1 MAAIELDASVV
12 DLQEEPEVIVVNA
25 PKKRATKPKVE
36 KPKVEKPKVEKP
48 KKEKPKKEVIPI
60 CNVPK
65 RNSPIKSVMWMRH
78 IHEMMIEAQVPII
91 SEIVTAYNQVIQF
104 LEGYQT
110 VIIHGPSKHQKYT
123 AGILPQESSWY
134 PIYIRVPHTFTHAQ
148 RLAFIADLKTIYCP
162 LHTLIKDK
170 VEPYMKQREE
180 THDIHNKLEYKKR
193 EIRGMHEQI
202 EKEVERHKEL
212 MKRYHSQLIYLQNT
226 LDTYQKKADV
236 NPL

>member
-25 PKKRATKPKVE
+25 PKKRVTKTKV
-36 KPKVEKPKVEKP
+36 
-48 KKEKPKKEVIPI
+48 EKPKKEVIPT

-78 IHEMMIEAQVPII
+78 IHEMMIEAQVPITG
-91 SEIVTAYNQVIQF
+91 EIIAAYNQVIQF
-104 LEGYQT
+104 LEGYLT
-110 VIIHGPSKHQKYT
+110 VTIHGPSKQQKYT

-148 RLAFIADLKTIYCP
+148 RTAFILDIKAIYRP
-162 LHTLIKDK
+162 LYTLIKDK

-212 MKRYHSQLIYLQNT
+212 MKRYHSQLTYLQST

>member
-36 KPKVEKPKVEKP
+36 KPK
-48 KKEKPKKEVIPI
+48 KEVIPT

-78 IHEMMIEAQVPII
+78 IHEMMIEAQVPIT

-104 LEGYQT
+104 LEGYLT
-110 VIIHGPSKHQKYT
+110 VTIHGPSKQQKYT

-148 RLAFIADLKTIYCP
+148 RTAFILDIKAIYRP
-162 LHTLIKDK
+162 LYTLIKDK

-212 MKRYHSQLIYLQNT
+212 MKRYHSQLTYLQST

>member
-25 PKKRATKPKVE
+25 PKKKRVT
-36 KPKVEKPKVEKP
+36 KPKVEKP
-48 KKEKPKKEVIPI
+48 KKEVIPV

-78 IHEMMIEAQVPII
+78 IHEMMIEAQVPIT

-110 VIIHGPSKHQKYT
+110 VTIHGPSKRQKYT

-134 PIYIRVPHTFTHAQ
+134 PIYIRIPHTFSHAQ
-148 RLAFIADLKTIYCP
+148 RTAFILDVKAIYRP
-162 LHTLIKDK
+162 LYTLIKDK

-193 EIRGMHEQI
+193 EIRAMHEQI
-202 EKEVERHKEL
+202 EKEAERHKEL
-212 MKRYHSQLIYLQNT
+212 MKRYHSQLTYLQKT
-226 LDTYQKKADV
+226 LETHQQMADIH
-236 NPL
+236 PL

>member
-36 KPKVEKPKVEKP
+36 KPK
-48 KKEKPKKEVIPI
+48 KEKPKKEVIPV

-78 IHEMMIEAQVPII
+78 IHEMMIEAQVPIT

-110 VIIHGPSKHQKYT
+110 VTIHGPSKRQKYT

-134 PIYIRVPHTFTHAQ
+134 PIYIRVPHTFTHSQ
-148 RLAFIADLKTIYCP
+148 RVSFIADLKAIYRP

-193 EIRGMHEQI
+193 EIRGMHEHI
-202 EKEVERHKEL
+202 EKEVERHKDL
-212 MKRYHSQLIYLQNT
+212 MKRYHAQLTYLQST
-226 LDTYQKKADV
+226 LDKYQQMADTH
-236 NPL
+236 PL

>member
-1 MAAIELDASVV
+1 
-12 DLQEEPEVIVVNA
+12 
-25 PKKRATKPKVE
+25 
-36 KPKVEKPKVEKP
+36 
-48 KKEKPKKEVIPI
+48 
-60 CNVPK
+60 
-65 RNSPIKSVMWMRH
+65 MWMRH
-78 IHEMMIEAQVPII
+78 IHEMMIEAQVPIT

-110 VIIHGPSKHQKYT
+110 VTIHGPSKRQKYT

-148 RLAFIADLKTIYCP
+148 RLAFIADVKAIYRP
-162 LHTLIKDK
+162 LYTLIKDK

-193 EIRGMHEQI
+193 EIRAMHEQI
-202 EKEVERHKEL
+202 EKEAERHKEL
-212 MKRYHSQLIYLQNT
+212 MKRYHSQLIYLQKT
-226 LDTYQKKADV
+226 LDTYQKMADL

>member
-36 KPKVEKPKVEKP
+36 KPK
-48 KKEKPKKEVIPI
+48 KEKPKKEVIPV

-78 IHEMMIEAQVPII
+78 IHEMMIEAQVPIT

-104 LEGYQT
+104 LEGYTT
-110 VIIHGPSKHQKYT
+110 VTIHGPSKRQKYT

-148 RLAFIADLKTIYCP
+148 RTAFIADLKTIYRP

-193 EIRGMHEQI
+193 EIRGMHEHI
-202 EKEVERHKEL
+202 EKEVERHKDL
-212 MKRYHSQLIYLQNT
+212 MKRYHAQLTYLQST
-226 LDTYQKKADV
+226 LDKYQQMADTH
-236 NPL
+236 PL

>member
-1 MAAIELDASVV
+1 MAAIET
-12 DLQEEPEVIVVNA
+12 DLPEEVIVVNA
-25 PKKRATKPKVE
+25 PKKRTKV
-36 KPKVEKPKVEKP
+36 
-48 KKEKPKKEVIPI
+48 EKPKKEVIPV

-78 IHEMMIEAQVPII
+78 IHEMMIEAQVPIT
-91 SEIVTAYNQVIQF
+91 SDIVAEYNQVIQF

-110 VIIHGPSKHQKYT
+110 VTIHGPSKRQKYT

-134 PIYIRVPHTFTHAQ
+134 PIYIRVPHTFTHTQ
-148 RLAFIADLKTIYCP
+148 RLAFIADVKAIYRP
-162 LHTLIKDK
+162 LYTLIKDK

-193 EIRGMHEQI
+193 EIRSMHEQI
-202 EKEVERHKEL
+202 EKEVERHKHL
-212 MKRYHSQLIYLQNT
+212 IKQYHAQLTYLQKT
-226 LDTYQKKADV
+226 LETYQQMADL